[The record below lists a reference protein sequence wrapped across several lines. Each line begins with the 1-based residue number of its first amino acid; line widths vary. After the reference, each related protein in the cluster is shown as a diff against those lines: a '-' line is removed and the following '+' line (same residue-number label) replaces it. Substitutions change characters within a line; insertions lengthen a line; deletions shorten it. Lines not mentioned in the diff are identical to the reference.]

1 MIVGVAG
8 IGLVGG
14 SIARDYKAAG
24 HTVYVFD
31 RTQGVMD
38 YAHLAGVADGE
49 LSEGT
54 IGACDLIF
62 VALFPTDTIE
72 YMEKMAPLVRTDA
85 VVIDCGGTKRVICD
99 AGFRLAR
106 QYGYTYVGGHPMGGT
121 QLSGFKNSKAGMFKG
136 APMVIIPPVH
146 DDIRFLQKIKELLAP
161 CEFGAITVTTAEE
174 HDRTIAFT
182 SQMAHVVSTAY
193 VKSPTSRLHN
203 GLSAGSYQDMTRVAR
218 LNEYMWTDLLMEN
231 GDNLVHELDYFM
243 DSLKEYRDAIAGGDS
258 GRLCRLLADGR
269 KIKEKVDGIHD

>member
-8 IGLVGG
+8 LGLVGG
-14 SIARDYKAAG
+14 SMARDYKAAG
-24 HTVYVFD
+24 HTVYVYD
-31 RTQGVMD
+31 RTQSVVD
-38 YAHLAGVADGE
+38 YAHLAGVSDGVLDE
-49 LSEGT
+49 TT
-54 IGACDLIF
+54 IPQCDLIL

-72 YMEKMAPLVRTDA
+72 YMKKIAPAVPGDT
-85 VVIDCGGTKRVICD
+85 VVIDCGGTKRVICET
-99 AGFRLAR
+99 GFHLAE
-106 QYGYTYVGGHPMGGT
+106 QYGYTFVGGHPMGGT
-121 QLSGFKNSKAGMFKG
+121 QFSGFKNSKAGMFKG

>member
-136 APMVIIPPVH
+136 APMVIIPPVY
-146 DDIRFLQKIKELLAP
+146 DDIRFLQRIKDLLAP
-161 CEFGAITVTTAEE
+161 CGFGSITVSTAEE

-193 VKSPTSRLHN
+193 VKSPTARIHN

-231 GDNLVHELDYFM
+231 GDNLVRELDYFM
-243 DSLKEYRDAIAGGDS
+243 HSLQEYRDAIAGGDS
-258 GRLCRLLADGR
+258 DRLCRLLADGR
-269 KIKEKVDGIHD
+269 KIKEKVDGAHD

>member
-8 IGLVGG
+8 IGLIGG

-72 YMEKMAPLVRTDA
+72 YMEKMAPLVRADA

-99 AGFRLAR
+99 AGFRLAG

-121 QLSGFKNSKAGMFKG
+121 QLSGFKNSKAGMFRG
-136 APMVIIPPVH
+136 APMVIIPPVY
-146 DDIRFLQKIKELLAP
+146 DDIRFLQRIKDLLAP
-161 CEFGAITVTTAEE
+161 CGFGSITVSTAEE

-193 VKSPTSRLHN
+193 VKSPTARIHN

-218 LNEYMWTDLLMEN
+218 LNEYMWTDLFLEN
-231 GDNLVHELDYFM
+231 RDNLENELN
-243 DSLKEYRDAIAGGDS
+243 SLINSLVEYRDALKNNDAKT
-258 GRLCRLLADGR
+258 LCRLLAEGR
-269 KIKEKVDGIHD
+269 KIKERVDSQNA